1 MLRFT
6 FAQIKCP
13 RRQTAPWLGEKT
25 RCREKQNSR
34 NLEKK
39 IPPPCFDLPPFTLP
53 LDAGEGKQTAPGGEY
68 RACNNF
74 FLNMLCRNKGTDY
87 ICRTNAN
94 IGKSENTAVG

>member
-13 RRQTAPWLGEKT
+13 RRQTAPRLGKKQGAGKNKT
-25 RCREKQNSR
+25 AGT
-34 NLEKK
+34 LKK